1 MESNQLGPGVG
12 PGGVEDGEEVLRRS
26 WLFLIYGWRL
36 LKSRRNGIN
45 SVWKSCRE
53 EKPKCWAGAFAG
65 GHRPEIQ
72 AVEDRAGDEWCRERS
87 GTEKAG
93 MSHPSLERLWWK
105 CPANS
110 ARAEGSAA
118 CCRAYIQ
125 ALSWLQ
131 FLTSR
136 LCLPFVTG
144 GRSHFLALPRR

>member
-12 PGGVEDGEEVLRRS
+12 PGGVEVGEEALWRS
-26 WLFLIYGWRL
+26 RLFLIYGWRL

-72 AVEDRAGDEWCRERS
+72 AVEDRAGDEWCRERN

-93 MSHPSLERLWWK
+93 MSHPSLKDSCGSVLQTL
-105 CPANS
+105 PAPK
-110 ARAEGSAA
+110 
-118 CCRAYIQ
+118 
-125 ALSWLQ
+125 ALQ
-131 FLTSR
+131 PAVGLTSR
-136 LCLPFVTG
+136 LFPGYSFSHPGFVSPLLPEAEATF
-144 GRSHFLALPRR
+144 